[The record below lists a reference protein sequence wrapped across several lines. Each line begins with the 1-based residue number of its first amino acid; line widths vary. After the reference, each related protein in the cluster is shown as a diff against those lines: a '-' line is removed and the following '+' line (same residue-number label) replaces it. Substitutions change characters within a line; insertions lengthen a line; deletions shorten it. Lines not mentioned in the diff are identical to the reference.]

1 MSSYWL
7 LVKFGVSTSVI
18 QIFTTT
24 RDFIYGQIWRWWPF
38 CVAAAYSKPWS
49 VCAQGLYNYMRI
61 YEDYAKCTRLYQIQ

>member
-24 RDFIYGQIWRWWPF
+24 RDSYYGQIWRWWP
-38 CVAAAYSKPWS
+38 

-61 YEDYAKCTRLYQIQ
+61 YEDYAKCTLLYQIQ